1 MNKIFTFGDGYATGH
16 IWPEWPQMLQALLP
30 EYQIVN
36 TAGIGAGAEFLVSG
50 MIDLL
55 PDMHHQQAIV
65 QWPQA
70 DRFDKLLQDQS
81 WDTTISNDSVYHFN
95 RVHDTQKREW
105 WLSSASDSVKLYHEH
120 YVQSLQSYRRLEVFK
135 TLVTHTLNHIAC
147 ATVHTSTPDQEFYS
161 KQTRFIT
168 TRQNQVQPGPVVHF
182 YWTVEKILPKLTV
195 QVDQSRL
202 VMLENLI
209 NKTNWVPYD
218 PDRESIWQDIVRKL
232 HPKSQ
237 QMYKVQN

>member
-1 MNKIFTFGDGYATGH
+1 MNKIFAFGDGYATGH
-16 IWPEWPQMLQALLP
+16 IWPEWPQILQALLP

-55 PDMHHQQAIV
+55 PDMHQQQAIV

-70 DRFDKLLQDQS
+70 NRFDKLLQDQS
-81 WDTTISNDSVYHFN
+81 WDSTISNDSVYYFN
-95 RVHDTQKREW
+95 RVRDTQKREW
-105 WLSSASDSVKLYHEH
+105 WLSSTSDSVKSYHEH
-120 YVQSLQSYRRLEVFK
+120 YVQSSQGHRRLEIFK
-135 TLVTHTLNHIAC
+135 TLVTHTLNQIDC
-147 ATVHTSTPDQEFYS
+147 GTVYTSTQEQEFYS
-161 KQTRFIT
+161 RQTRFIT
-168 TRQNQVQPGPVVHF
+168 TRQSQIQPSPVVHF
-182 YWTVEKILPKLTV
+182 YWIVEKILPKLTA

-202 VMLENLI
+202 VMLEVLI

-218 PDRESIWQDIVRKL
+218 PNRESIWQDIVRKL
-232 HPKSQ
+232 QPKSQ